1 MTFQQY
7 ATLARR
13 LDAVRRG
20 EAELTAGQRKEVE
33 EGRVTL
39 DRLVD
44 RLTEQQAALTEAAGH
59 LRIRMPLID
68 PAPSS
73 ALTAR
78 EALTQAEAATAASDH
93 DREYALERAVQ
104 PRFLPGAT
112 TLVRNGAVYGL
123 CAGAAVVVSLMLQV
137 VIGDNDRTTVMLWS
151 LLGLP
156 MVAFFVGYLLI
167 GIVGVPRI
175 PPLPPTHDD
184 RGLPLPPSK
193 RVLPPLRRTPRL
205 GLAICFVAVPLFW
218 LLVS

>member
-7 ATLARR
+7 AALARR

-20 EAELTAGQRKEVE
+20 EAELTAGQRKDVE
-33 EGRVTL
+33 EGRAAL

-44 RLTEQQAALTEAAGH
+44 RLTEQQAALTEAARH

-68 PAPSS
+68 PAPSGTVTAKD
-73 ALTAR
+73 ALA
-78 EALTQAEAATAASDH
+78 QAEAAATASDEA
-93 DREYALERAVQ
+93 REYALERAVQ

-112 TLVRNGAVYGL
+112 TVVRNAAVYGI
-123 CAGAAVVVSLMLQV
+123 CAGGAVLISLMLRV
-137 VIGDNDRTTVMLWS
+137 VIGDRDPTTVMLWS

-156 MVAFFVGYLLI
+156 IVAFFIGYLLI
-167 GIVGVPRI
+167 GVVGVPRI
-175 PPLPPTHDD
+175 PPEPPTHDE

-205 GLAICFVAVPLFW
+205 GLVICFVAVPLFW
-218 LLVS
+218 LLTS